1 MADALTIGQVA
12 RRCGLGVETVRFYE
26 REGLVPKPGRT
37 ASGYRQYPEDTVR
50 RILFVRR
57 AKEVGF
63 TLREIKELLSMRV
76 RPGTTCADI
85 RGMAEG
91 KLSDIDEKMGALRQM
106 RRALKALVTECHG
119 RGPVSECPVLEALD
133 REEDGA

>member
-1 MADALTIGQVA
+1 MSALTIGHVA
-12 RRCGLGVETVRFYE
+12 RRCGIGVETVRFYE
-26 REGLVPKPGRT
+26 RKGLVPQPDRT

-50 RILFVRR
+50 RIQFIRR

-63 TLREIKELLSMRV
+63 TLREIKELLTMRV

-85 RGMAEG
+85 RAKAEG
-91 KLSDIDEKMGALRQM
+91 KLLDIDEKMGALRQM
-106 RRALKALVTECHG
+106 RRALKALVTECQG

-133 REEDGA
+133 REEHGA